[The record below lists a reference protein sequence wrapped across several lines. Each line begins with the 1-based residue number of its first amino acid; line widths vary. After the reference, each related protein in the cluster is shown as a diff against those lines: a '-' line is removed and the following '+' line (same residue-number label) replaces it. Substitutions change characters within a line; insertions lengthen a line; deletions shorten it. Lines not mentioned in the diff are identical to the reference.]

1 MVERFGQLGADVARG
16 LAVRHD
22 WGSQY
27 RSVHF
32 QGSLRWL
39 GIVDDPAYVGEP
51 ETNGCAERW
60 IKTLKEQC
68 LWARL
73 YEGLDDP
80 PGGGQVRPDLQ
91 HRVAHPAPRA
101 CHPEGEVPRQP
112 QRRGGV
118 IVMEAVQ
125 GTGC

>member
-1 MVERFGQLGADVARG
+1 M
-16 LAVRHD
+16 AVRHD

-73 YEGLDDP
+73 YEGLDDLRQAVATFVKTYNSEWLIQRH
-80 PGGGQVRPDLQ
+80 GHCRPREKYL
-91 HRVAHPAPRA
+91 ASLS
-101 CHPEGEVPRQP
+101 
-112 QRRGGV
+112 
-118 IVMEAVQ
+118 IEAV
-125 GTGC
+125 